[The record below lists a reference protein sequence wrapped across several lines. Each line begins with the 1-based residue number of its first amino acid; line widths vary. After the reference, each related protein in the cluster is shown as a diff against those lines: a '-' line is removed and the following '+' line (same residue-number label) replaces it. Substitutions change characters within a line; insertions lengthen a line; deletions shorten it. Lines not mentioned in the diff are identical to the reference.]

1 MVGYKSE
8 RQTIEIGRDEFTGG
22 GGNAGGECK
31 PPSPGQV
38 GCRGGAIFMI
48 KQKNI
53 IDILKY
59 TL

>member
-8 RQTIEIGRDEFTGG
+8 RQTIEIGRDGFTGG
-22 GGNAGGECK
+22 DAGGGVHT

>member
-8 RQTIEIGRDEFTGG
+8 RQTIEIGRDGFTGG
-22 GGNAGGECK
+22 DTGGECT
-31 PPSPGQV
+31 PPSSGQV

-53 IDILKY
+53 IDIMKY